1 MSTLTSDFKVEACQM
16 STDTEMK
23 RHYVTFMS
31 PGTFVAEQT
40 TKQVEAWD
48 VKAAQKMAEGIEER
62 YGAKPYGFYFS
73 TRERGCAEWEPKQT
87 ATSPMY
93 YLPHCKVFT
102 LEEIEARNDP
112 REKILRSNMRGNG
125 WNRVVIATEGWRW
138 TQPLNDT
145 DVVLS

>member
-73 TRERGCAEWEPKQT
+73 TRERGCAEWEPK
-87 ATSPMY
+87 
-93 YLPHCKVFT
+93 
-102 LEEIEARNDP
+102 
-112 REKILRSNMRGNG
+112 
-125 WNRVVIATEGWRW
+125 
-138 TQPLNDT
+138 
-145 DVVLS
+145 